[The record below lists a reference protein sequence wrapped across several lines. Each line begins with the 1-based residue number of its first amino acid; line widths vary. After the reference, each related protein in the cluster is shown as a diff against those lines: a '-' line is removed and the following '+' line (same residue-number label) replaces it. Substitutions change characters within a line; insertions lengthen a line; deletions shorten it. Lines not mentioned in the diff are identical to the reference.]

1 MISSKAIGQYVWKTY
16 GEPFKKQQLKKQQ
29 LSSRRKVKS
38 AKSVVK
44 KHSRV
49 RNLPKSATKHSKGAS
64 LLTRRMPDATLT

>member
-16 GEPFKKQQLKKQQ
+16 GEPFKKEQLKKQQ

-49 RNLPKSATKHSKGAS
+49 RNLPKVATRHSKGAS
-64 LLTRRMPDATLT
+64 LLTRRIPGDTLS

>member
-1 MISSKAIGQYVWKTY
+1 MISSKAIGQYVLKTY

-29 LSSRRKVKS
+29 PSYRKKVKS

-64 LLTRRMPDATLT
+64 LLTRRISKDTLS